1 MAKKKV
7 AAATKAVEKKAAK
20 KKPAAPK
27 KTTSRETLDAV
38 RAQQTQFEGDGFP
51 EPPPKEV
58 CDARD
63 NYLEAKRAAA
73 AASEKKADRHERL
86 VELMHEHN
94 IDRIPLDG
102 ENKYFYLD
110 ASEKVKIGTVPKE
123 KRDNRRAA
131 EKK

>member
-7 AAATKAVEKKAAK
+7 AAATGAAPKKAAK
-20 KKPAAPK
+20 KKAAGN
-27 KTTSRETLDAV
+27 KTTSRGTLDAV

-51 EPPPKEV
+51 EPPPKVV

-63 NYLEAKRAAA
+63 AFLEAKRAAA
-73 AASEKKADRHERL
+73 KAGEKKADKHERL

-123 KRDNRRAA
+123 KREKRKAA

>member
-7 AAATKAVEKKAAK
+7 APVTKAATR
-20 KKPAAPK
+20 K
-27 KTTSRETLDAV
+27 KTTSLATLDDV
-38 RAQQTQFEGDGFP
+38 KAQQKQFEGDGFP
-51 EPPPKEV
+51 EPPPKDV

-63 NYLEAKRAAA
+63 NYLAAKRAAA
-73 AASEKKADRHERL
+73 TANEKKADKHERL
-86 VELMHEHN
+86 VELMHQHN

-123 KRDNRRAA
+123 KRDERRAT
-131 EKK
+131 EKKW